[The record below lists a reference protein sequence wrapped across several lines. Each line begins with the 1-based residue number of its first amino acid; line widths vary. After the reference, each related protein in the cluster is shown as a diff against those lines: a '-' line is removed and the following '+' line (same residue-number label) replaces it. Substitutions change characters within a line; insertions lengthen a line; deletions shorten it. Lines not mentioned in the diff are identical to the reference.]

1 METETCRFDGIEVKF
16 DKDKTYDWYLANE
29 ILLIQ
34 KLNQSKQPALKN
46 LGNGVLYTGALQL
59 STSQTKNTTCKIRFR
74 NEVQNEDVV
83 TVCELV
89 KKYEDVD
96 TVQQMGVV
104 FDRDMNVDE
113 NRVFRGSFTDNSYQL
128 VQKDDSGE
136 YVFFVKSI
144 DSGLNNINTAWSDIS
159 NWKYTIVSEDVG
171 TTWTDESTQ
180 KIHVNW
186 GISPYAGEM
195 SVEFSPIYDLNESGL
210 KKDTPTKYFVDV
222 DNGAMQYT
230 IWINGQYVNFIVG
243 STRYRMNLT
252 TGVVECLVV
261 QDMDVSTVDFFTQYQ
276 PEQLRNNLVQNI
288 KMAMLNRMVETIV
301 NSRET
306 QYSPINMWFGNLD
319 LYLDMFGDST
329 SLGNYMLASKL
340 DVDSDACKK
349 FSQVYK
355 NNILDIDTSNMSVG
369 NVYYYLSRHIT
380 DAFGQKSY
388 IFTAD
393 RPSIEVRR
401 IDQVDTFTYTV
412 LMDVRIFQDKTWLK
426 NNYEYD
432 KQYVLANAVV
442 KDMVCNVKFTP
453 RFDYGQGG
461 MTYDVL
467 YSVDISRQY
476 DVRYNQIVYRHNDK
490 TKYMTIPERELKVSF
505 SGISL
510 KHSSSEV
517 IDQINTEILSKYMES
532 VFTYDDYS
540 KMFVHIN
547 NCIYDT
553 IPKRNE
559 TIDSAVINN
568 PGMEN
573 DIWPLKTPWVIPQG
587 DELLSYNRGQTY
599 IRGQLYN
606 VSNDDEK
613 LEFPTGGVAYTI

>member
-1 METETCRFDGIEVKF
+1 MYEPWNITFQFSDDWQQVNVVKKHQSEVIDRLETETCGFDGIEVKF

-34 KLNQSKQPALKN
+34 KQNQSKQLALKN
-46 LGNGVLYTGALQL
+46 LGNGVIYTGALQL

-96 TVQQMGVV
+96 TVQQMGIV
-104 FDRDMNVDE
+104 FDRDMKVDE

-128 VQKDDSGE
+128 VQKDGSGE

-144 DSGLNNINTAWSDIS
+144 DSGWNNINTAWSDIS

-180 KIHVNW
+180 KINVNW

-210 KKDTPTKYFVDV
+210 KEDTPSKYLVSVDK
-222 DNGAMQYT
+222 GATQYT
-230 IWINGQYVNFIVG
+230 VWINGQYVNFIVG
-243 STRYRMNLT
+243 GTRYRMNLT

-301 NSRET
+301 NSRQT
-306 QYSPINMWFGNLD
+306 QYSPIDMWFGNLD

-329 SLGNYMLASKL
+329 SLDNYMLTSKL

-369 NVYYYLSRHIT
+369 NVYDYLSGHIT

-412 LMDVRIFQDKTWLK
+412 
-426 NNYEYD
+426 
-432 KQYVLANAVV
+432 
-442 KDMVCNVKFTP
+442 
-453 RFDYGQGG
+453 
-461 MTYDVL
+461 
-467 YSVDISRQY
+467 
-476 DVRYNQIVYRHNDK
+476 
-490 TKYMTIPERELKVSF
+490 
-505 SGISL
+505 
-510 KHSSSEV
+510 
-517 IDQINTEILSKYMES
+517 
-532 VFTYDDYS
+532 
-540 KMFVHIN
+540 
-547 NCIYDT
+547 
-553 IPKRNE
+553 
-559 TIDSAVINN
+559 
-568 PGMEN
+568 
-573 DIWPLKTPWVIPQG
+573 
-587 DELLSYNRGQTY
+587 
-599 IRGQLYN
+599 
-606 VSNDDEK
+606 
-613 LEFPTGGVAYTI
+613 

>member
-1 METETCRFDGIEVKF
+1 
-16 DKDKTYDWYLANE
+16 
-29 ILLIQ
+29 
-34 KLNQSKQPALKN
+34 
-46 LGNGVLYTGALQL
+46 
-59 STSQTKNTTCKIRFR
+59 
-74 NEVQNEDVV
+74 
-83 TVCELV
+83 
-89 KKYEDVD
+89 
-96 TVQQMGVV
+96 MGVV
-104 FDRDMNVDE
+104 FDRDMKVDE

-128 VQKDDSGE
+128 VQKDGSGE

-144 DSGLNNINTAWSDIS
+144 DSGWNNINTAWSDIS

-222 DNGAMQYT
+222 DNGATKYT
-230 IWINGQYVNFIVG
+230 VWINGQYVNFIVDG
-243 STRYRMNLT
+243 TRYRMNLT

-301 NSRET
+301 NSRQT
-306 QYSPINMWFGNLD
+306 QYSPIDMWFGNLD

-369 NVYYYLSRHIT
+369 NVYDYLSGHIT
-380 DAFGQKSY
+380 DAFGKKSY

-412 LMDVRIFQDKTWLK
+412 WMDVRIFQDKTWLK

-490 TKYMTIPERELKVSF
+490 TKYITIPERELKVSF

-510 KHSSSEV
+510 EHSRSEV
-517 IDQINTEILSKYMES
+517 IDQINTEILSKYVES